1 MHYVILTLRLVHI
14 VGGVCWVGAAVFV
27 TFLLGPSLKAAG
39 PAGGAVME
47 QLRRRRFHDWLLGAG
62 LVTMGSGAWLL
73 WIVSGGL
80 SAAWLES
87 GMGVAILTGL
97 AASLVALLIALG
109 WLRPISAQLA
119 LLEERIAGEGRPPSF
134 EEQNTLLG
142 LRGAMAAWSVRSS
155 VVLLLAAATM
165 AVGRYL

>member
-1 MHYVILTLRLVHI
+1 MHYVILTLRLVHV
-14 VGGVCWVGAAVFV
+14 VGGVFWVGAALFV

-39 PAGGAVME
+39 PAGGAVGQ

-62 LVTMGSGAWLL
+62 LVTMASGAWLL

-80 SAAWLES
+80 NKAWLES
-87 GMGVAILTGL
+87 GMGVAMLSGL

-109 WLRPISAQLA
+109 WLRPISRQIAQI
-119 LLEERIAGEGRPPSF
+119 EEQMVAEGRAPSF

-142 LRGAMAAWSVRSS
+142 LRGAMGRWSVRSS
-155 VVLLLAAATM
+155 VVLVIAAATM
-165 AVGRYL
+165 AVGRYM